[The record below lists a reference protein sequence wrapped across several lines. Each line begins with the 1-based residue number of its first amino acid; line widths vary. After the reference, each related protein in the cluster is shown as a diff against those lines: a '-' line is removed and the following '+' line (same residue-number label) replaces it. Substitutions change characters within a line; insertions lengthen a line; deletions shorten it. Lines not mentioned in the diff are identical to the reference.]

1 MQLYITI
8 SLFTRA
14 KSVRIFSSKK
24 KGCGFSMLLAYFLDN
39 ISFGLEFRFE
49 PFAVIILIPLFKTK
63 VHMNFSKK
71 KIKNNKKIKP
81 I

>member
-1 MQLYITI
+1 
-8 SLFTRA
+8 
-14 KSVRIFSSKK
+14 
-24 KGCGFSMLLAYFLDN
+24 MLLAYFLDN
-39 ISFGLEFRFE
+39 ISFGLEFLFE